1 MRHLVQVVDLG
12 ESVGEE
18 WRLGKWMRT
27 CRELKG
33 TSAWRSVTNQRDQM
47 LGNKSIIVFQYVRHC
62 ICRIV
67 HNATY
72 HGTVGV
78 KVCISSTVVSQYGT
92 KIP

>member
-33 TSAWRSVTNQRDQM
+33 TSALRSVTNQRDQM
-47 LGNKSIIVFQYVRHC
+47 LGNKINNRFPVRPSLYMQN
-62 ICRIV
+62 R
-67 HNATY
+67 
-72 HGTVGV
+72 
-78 KVCISSTVVSQYGT
+78 
-92 KIP
+92 P